1 MWVLRPTSRF
11 PIKLLTFLFLFYSFK
26 IINIISHGRY
36 NCIFLCIT
44 DRCYWGSVISLLHQL
59 SNTKLLNHFK
69 FMLLMRCLT
78 MVTERLKTKK
88 KQTNNNKQINK
99 TKLKNENTLLS
110 ESSPL
115 NLLCWNKRE
124 VLSFTSHVCQKGPV
138 RESNPGPLAPEARI
152 IPLDQQAPTRTYME

>member
-1 MWVLRPTSRF
+1 M
-11 PIKLLTFLFLFYSFK
+11 TFLFLFYSFK

-69 FMLLMRCLT
+69 FMLLMQSLT

-88 KQTNNNKQINK
+88 QTNKQQQTNKYDKTKKWKQT
-99 TKLKNENTLLS
+99 T
-110 ESSPL
+110 
-115 NLLCWNKRE
+115 
-124 VLSFTSHVCQKGPV
+124 V
-138 RESNPGPLAPEARI
+138 REFSAKSSSLRSVKIYFTCLSKRACPGVEPGTSRTRSENHTTRPTGPDKNINGIMAARFFVWI
-152 IPLDQQAPTRTYME
+152 DRLL